1 MQNRTRHLTVCS
13 LSLFLFLQYP
23 NQAWPSEGPIVVDG
37 EVQLFA
43 LGAAIKRNFVAVH
56 FVGAGKILARHA
68 EGGFVA
74 RLEIEHDRHTTAS
87 LRIGAFHLRLRAA
100 AHENGSYQCQGSD

>member
-1 MQNRTRHLTVCS
+1 MQLGKTEPGTSRFL

-23 NQAWPSEGPIVVDG
+23 DQAWPSEGPIVVNG

-43 LGAAIKRNFVAVH
+43 LGAAIKRNFVTVH
-56 FVGAGKILARHA
+56 FVCAGKILARHA

-74 RLEIEHDRHTTAS
+74 GLEIEHDAHTSATC
-87 LRIGAFHLRLRAA
+87 
-100 AHENGSYQCQGSD
+100 E